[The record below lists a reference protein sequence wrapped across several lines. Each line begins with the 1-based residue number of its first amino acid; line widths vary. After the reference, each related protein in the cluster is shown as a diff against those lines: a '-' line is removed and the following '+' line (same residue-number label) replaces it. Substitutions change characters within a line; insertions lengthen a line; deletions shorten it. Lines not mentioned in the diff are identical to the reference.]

1 MTMRRPNQ
9 IAGVAFLLLAV
20 WVAWQA
26 LKMRFYSH
34 LGPGPGFF
42 PFWLALALGVV
53 SLAMLVQAT
62 VGASE
67 PKPVGFVPD
76 RRGILRVIAVFVA
89 LALTAALLEPL
100 GFRLTMFA
108 ALAFLLVALGQQN
121 WFVTLAVASAGSFGA
136 FLLFDRWLRVTL
148 PTGIFGF

>member
-9 IAGVAFLLLAV
+9 IAGAAFLLLAV

-42 PFWLALALGVV
+42 PFFLALALGIV
-53 SLAMLVQAT
+53 SLAMIVQAT
-62 VGASE
+62 IGESE
-67 PKPVGFVPD
+67 PMPAEFFPD
-76 RRGILRVIAVFVA
+76 RRGVLRVLAVFVA

-108 ALAFLLVALGQQN
+108 ALVFLLVALGQQS
-121 WFVTLAVASAGSFGA
+121 WIVTLAVATAGSFGA
-136 FLLFDRWLRVTL
+136 FLLFDRWLRVAL
-148 PTGIFGF
+148 PTGFLSF

>member
-9 IAGVAFLLLAV
+9 IAGAAFLLLAV

-42 PFWLALALGVV
+42 PFWLALALGVI
-53 SLAMLVQAT
+53 SLTMIVQASI
-62 VGASE
+62 GESDPMPAD
-67 PKPVGFVPD
+67 FAPD
-76 RRGILRVIAVFVA
+76 RRGILRVLAVVVA

-108 ALAFLLVALGQQN
+108 ALAFLLVALGQQS
-121 WFVTLAVASAGSFGA
+121 WILTLVVASAGSFGA
-136 FLLFDRWLRVTL
+136 FLLFDRWLRVAL
-148 PTGIFGF
+148 PTGLFSF